1 MTTYNYKL
9 NGRYEVV
16 KELSRGPFGVVQLA
30 RDTHLLSR
38 LVVIKTLPA
47 AEGETPG
54 DHWLREKFDEQIL
67 ALDRIKHSGVV
78 SIYDYGWTSEGE
90 PFFVMP
96 YIEGRSLYEVM
107 CDGGAMELKRAARIV
122 GQLGSVLSAAH
133 DVGVIHGDLTPRNV
147 MLQTFRDGEFAVLI
161 DFGIAT
167 VEDLEGVRRMR
178 KTTVAG
184 TIPYMAPEQL
194 LGGSI
199 PATDVWALGVVAYAM
214 VTARL
219 PFDTDDEL
227 TLGDM
232 QRAGVISLPKSLRPE
247 LPEAAQDVILKALSY
262 DPAARY
268 AHAHEMGEA
277 FFRAVSG
284 GEAPAPLLDY
294 PPALDVQ
301 TVPPAPPPEKLLR
314 RCRELF
320 ESFKEFRNPDSAW
333 DFFERAELSAYKHCV
348 GRSSDVDFDQLLAC
362 LCRSG
367 REYRGQALLD
377 VLALLASRYRGTDY
391 RGQECEGLRS
401 SLRQLFAQAPAAG
414 T

>member
-1 MTTYNYKL
+1 MADNYKL

-16 KELSRGPFGVVQLA
+16 KELSSGPFGVVQLA
-30 RDTHLLSR
+30 RDTSVLSR

-47 AEGETPG
+47 AEGNPPG

-67 ALDRIKHSGVV
+67 ALDRIKHPGVV
-78 SIYDYGWTSEGE
+78 RIYDYGWTPEGE
-90 PFFVMP
+90 PCFVMP
-96 YIEGRSLYEVM
+96 YIEGKNLYEVI

-122 GQLGSVLSAAH
+122 GQLGSALSAAH
-133 DVGVIHGDLTPRNV
+133 GAGVIHGDLTPRNV
-147 MLQTFRDGEFAVLI
+147 MLQTFRDGEVAFLI

-167 VEDLEGVRRMR
+167 VEDLEGVLRTR

-194 LGGSI
+194 RGGSI
-199 PATDVWALGVVAYAM
+199 PATDIWALGVVAYVM

-232 QRAGVISLPKSLRPE
+232 QRTGMTTLPRSLRPE
-247 LPEAAQDVILKALSY
+247 LPEAAQGVILRALSY

-277 FFRAVSG
+277 FLSAVFG
-284 GEAPAPLLDY
+284 GEVPAQLSDY
-294 PPALDVQ
+294 PPAPDGQ
-301 TVPPAPPPEKLLR
+301 SAPPAPPPERLLR

-333 DFFERAELSAYKHCV
+333 DFFEREELSAYKRCV

-377 VLALLASRYRGTDY
+377 VLALLASRYRSTDY

-401 SLRQLFAQAPAAG
+401 SLRQLFAQAPAAA